1 MVWCGGLP
9 CSRVH
14 TWMSRELSS
23 AELRGSVNRHL
34 LVLCTPLLLASC
46 TRTPVVLSPLPVL
59 TTPQGDIAAEELR
72 RDLDAFAADS
82 MRGRETGTEDA
93 NRAAKFLV
101 DRVQRL
107 GLEPAG
113 DSLYVQRVPLQHDTF
128 APSTRIVVQEQSG
141 VTTLRVGTDVIP
153 LVNLG
158 PGVPPSKHSAEGEI
172 VFVGYGMATT
182 RPRRD
187 DLAGLD
193 LAGRI
198 VVVVN
203 GAPAG
208 ADSATRSAMEAE
220 TAISDRLARILP
232 QRPSAV
238 IVLMTGA
245 GAAAYEQLV
254 RQILRGV
261 SLQTTIDDTPDNLR
275 PIPMILLG
283 VPRAGS
289 PLLPARWPEDDHAQ
303 VLTGRRFSAKVEPR
317 REAFT
322 AYNVVA
328 IVRGSDPVLS
338 HTFVALGAH
347 YDHIGIVPPVNGD
360 SISNGADDD
369 GSGTV
374 SLLAIARTLQQ
385 SPVKPRRSTLFVWHV
400 GEEKGLLGSSY
411 FVDHPTVPIDSIVAQ
426 VNADMIGRNA
436 ASRLYT
442 VGPRAAP
449 NGHSRRLG
457 VIVDSVNAAE
467 PLPFTI
473 DRSWDSATHPEH
485 IYERSDHY
493 NYARKGIPI
502 VFLTTG
508 MHDDYH
514 KPSDESSKIDYEKLA
529 RVARLLRNVAL
540 AVGNSVTRPR

>member
-1 MVWCGGLP
+1 M
-9 CSRVH
+9 
-14 TWMSRELSS
+14 
-23 AELRGSVNRHL
+23 NRHL
-34 LVLCTPLLLASC
+34 VIFCTPLLLAAC
-46 TRTPVVLSPLPVL
+46 TRMPAVQSPAPVI
-59 TTPQGDIAAEELR
+59 TTPQGDIGADELR

-82 MRGRETGTEDA
+82 MQGRETGTEDA
-93 NRAAKFLV
+93 NRAATFLV

-107 GLEPAG
+107 GLEPGG

-128 APSTRIVVQEQSG
+128 GPSTRIVVRDRSG
-141 VTTLRVGTDVIP
+141 VATLRVGTDVIP

-158 PGVPPSKHSAEGEI
+158 PGVPPAKRSAEGEI

-182 RPRRD
+182 KPRRD

-193 LAGRI
+193 LAGRV

-208 ADSATRSAMEAE
+208 ADSATRRALEAE

-254 RQILRGV
+254 AQILHGV
-261 SLQTTIDDTPDNLR
+261 SLRTTIDDTPDHLR

-283 VPRAGS
+283 VPRDGS

-303 VLTGRRFSAKVEPR
+303 VLTGRHFSAKVDPQ

-328 IVRGSDPVLS
+328 IVRGSDPSLR

-442 VGPRAAP
+442 VGPSAAP
-449 NGHSRRLG
+449 NGQSRRLG
-457 VIVDSVNAAE
+457 VVVDSVNAAE
-467 PLPFTI
+467 PMPFTI

-485 IYERSDHY
+485 IYERSDHF

-502 VFLTTG
+502 VFFTTG

-514 KPSDESSKIDYEKLA
+514 KPSDESSKIDYDKLA
-529 RVARLLRNVAL
+529 RVARLMRNVAL